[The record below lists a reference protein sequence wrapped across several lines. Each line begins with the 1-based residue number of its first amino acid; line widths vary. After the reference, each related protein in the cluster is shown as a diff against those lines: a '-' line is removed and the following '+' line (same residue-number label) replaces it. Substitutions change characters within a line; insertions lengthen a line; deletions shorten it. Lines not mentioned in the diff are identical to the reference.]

1 MTVAEKSERFLE
13 HLLPFQRKL
22 EGYGRRMAYSA
33 DAVPDILQSAVAT
46 AFRDFDLYAEGT
58 NFPAWMFGY
67 LHREIQNANRRLRK
81 TAGVGEPEDV
91 AAPDSWGPPHELP
104 IHRLLLDAPE
114 VVLDQCDADLA
125 GGIRGLRSL
134 ERSALLLHAV
144 GEFKY
149 REVAEIL
156 AVPIGT
162 VMSALARARLHVR
175 EHLASLA
182 TAADSTRK
190 RGE

>member
-1 MTVAEKSERFLE
+1 VTGAEKSARFLE
-13 HLLPFQRKL
+13 HLLPLQRKL
-22 EGYGRRMAYSA
+22 EGYCHRMAYSA
-33 DAVPDILQSAVAT
+33 DTVPDILQSSVAT
-46 AFRDFDLYAEGT
+46 AFRDFDLYSEGT

-81 TAGVGEPEDV
+81 TAGVGEPGDV
-91 AAPDSWGPPHELP
+91 AAPDAWWPPNELP
-104 IHRLLLDAPE
+104 VHRLLLDAPE

-125 GGIRGLRSL
+125 GGIRELRPL

-149 REVAEIL
+149 REVADIL
-156 AVPIGT
+156 GVPIGT
-162 VMSALARARLHVR
+162 VMSALARARQHVR
-175 EHLASLA
+175 EHLAFLA

-190 RGE
+190 RGG